1 MNKYYQCV
9 AISKHENSKHKNKY
23 FMYYTCFSMDMYGK
37 GMDLRLHG
45 IGELTLQSF
54 FLCVH

>member
-1 MNKYYQCV
+1 MCV
-9 AISKHENSKHKNKY
+9 AISIHENSKHKNKY

-54 FLCVH
+54 FLCVHY